1 MSAASPRPHPP
12 LLAEVWREQSAW
24 SQAADRM
31 KRGIERA
38 RLCALA
44 IVVLVA
50 VCGTASAAL
59 GEALHP
65 LGRWLAVLAAV
76 GSVSLPPLRKLW
88 SGVRLQNWTRA
99 RSVSEAMKADVY
111 LWLARVR
118 PFTDDVD
125 AAKLRERVDRLRGD
139 AADLVSAAERC
150 TPVAR
155 DLPAVHDLP
164 TYFAVRVEGQ
174 RTDYYRA
181 RVRRIE
187 RRLGWFRAVGFV
199 LGAAGA
205 VLGGAAALLATS
217 FAAWIAVVSTIA
229 AAVAV
234 HVSATRYEFQRIEF
248 ARTAEELRRIKTLA
262 DQPGAA
268 EQDLQR
274 LARRAERVIS
284 IENQGWMAKL
294 AEDPADQKT
303 PG

>member
-1 MSAASPRPHPP
+1 VPHPP
-12 LLAEVWREQSAW
+12 LLGEVWREQAGW
-24 SQAADRM
+24 SRAADRM
-31 KRGIERA
+31 KDGIARA
-38 RLCALA
+38 RLAALV

-50 VCGTASAAL
+50 VFGTTAAAL
-59 GEALHP
+59 GDALHP

-88 SGVRLQNWTRA
+88 SGTRLQNWTRA

-118 PFTDDVD
+118 PFTDDAD
-125 AAKLRERVDRLRGD
+125 AATLRDRIDRLRGD
-139 AADLVSAAERC
+139 AADLASAAERC

-155 DLPAVHDLP
+155 DLPAVHDLS
-164 TYFAVRVEGQ
+164 TYFDVRVGGQ
-174 RTDYYRA
+174 YAEYYRP
-181 RVRRIE
+181 RVREIE

-199 LGAAGA
+199 LGAIGA
-205 VLGGAAALLATS
+205 VLGGAAVLLATS
-217 FAAWIAVVSTIA
+217 FAAWIAVVSTVA
-229 AAVAV
+229 TAVAV

-248 ARTAEELRRIKTLA
+248 ARTAEELRRIKTR
-262 DQPGAA
+262 A
-268 EQDLQR
+268 EQLGVAEQELHR

-294 AEDPADQKT
+294 AEDPADQKA